1 VGKDRFGQRLG
12 VSPRHRAEQDELE
25 QLVVGKRIG
34 AGLAEPSQQ
43 SLAMA
48 EIMWLAGVL
57 EAHSGRSIAE

>member
-1 VGKDRFGQRLG
+1 M
-12 VSPRHRAEQDELE
+12 
-25 QLVVGKRIG
+25 KRIG
-34 AGLAEPSQQ
+34 AGLAEASPQ